1 MKHLIVVLL
10 IIFLASKSQ
19 QLVAQEQVPK
29 GKLFI
34 IGGGSRSNL
43 MVNRLIDEA
52 SLRKKGYVFILPMA
66 SESAD
71 SAIIWSGDQF
81 IRNGIKNISGYNFH
95 EKELPGKQLIDS
107 LQNASLIYICGG
119 DQARFMKVVSGST
132 VFDAIHTAFR
142 NGAVIAGTSAGAAVM
157 SKKMITGNELRYPQY
172 SETFKCIEAKNIEYA
187 DGLGLL
193 KTAIVDQHFVKRS
206 RYNRLITSVLEN
218 PDLPGIGIDESTA
231 ILVRGDTAEVV
242 GDSQVIVFR
251 NNSKSA
257 KRLGTK
263 MGAGKIQLEIY
274 LPGEKFSIS
283 KSN

>member
-1 MKHLIVVLL
+1 MKQFIVFLL
-10 IIFLASKSQ
+10 IIFLASNMY
-19 QLVAQEQVPK
+19 QLSASDRVPK

-34 IGGGSRSNL
+34 IGGGSRSDA
-43 MVNRLIDEA
+43 MVNRMIDEA
-52 SLRKKGYVFILPMA
+52 SLREKGYVFILPMA
-66 SESAD
+66 SEAPD
-71 SAIIWSGDQF
+71 SATIWSGEQF
-81 IRNGIKNISGYNFH
+81 IRNGIKNVTGFNFQAGKISD
-95 EKELPGKQLIDS
+95 KQLLDS

-119 DQARFMKVVSGST
+119 DQARFMKSVSGSP

-157 SKKMITGNELRYPQY
+157 SKRMITGNELRYPQY
-172 SETFKCIEAKNIEYA
+172 NETFKCIEGENIEYA

-193 KTAIVDQHFVKRS
+193 KTAIIDQHFVKRS

-231 ILVRGDTAEVV
+231 ILVKGNTAEVV
-242 GDSQVIVFR
+242 GESQVIVFR
-251 NNSKSA
+251 NKSKST
-257 KRLGTK
+257 KRQANK
-263 MGAGKIQLEIY
+263 IGANNIQLEIY

>member
-1 MKHLIVVLL
+1 MKQFIVFLL
-10 IIFLASKSQ
+10 IFFLSSNMQ
-19 QLVAQEQVPK
+19 QLVAGERVPK

-34 IGGGSRSNL
+34 IGGGSRSDA

-52 SLRKKGYVFILPMA
+52 SLKEKGYVFILPMA
-66 SESAD
+66 SEAPD
-71 SAIIWSGDQF
+71 SAIILSGEQF
-81 IRNGIKNISGYNFH
+81 IRNGIKKVTGFNFQAGKISD
-95 EKELPGKQLIDS
+95 KQLLDS

-119 DQARFMKVVSGST
+119 DQARFMKSVSGSP

-172 SETFKCIEAKNIEYA
+172 NETFKCIEGGNIEYA

-193 KTAIVDQHFVKRS
+193 KTAIIDQHFVKRS

-231 ILVRGDTAEVV
+231 ILVKGNTAEVV
-242 GDSQVIVFR
+242 GESQVIVFR
-251 NNSKSA
+251 NKSKSN
-257 KRLGTK
+257 KRQANK
-263 MGAGKIQLEIY
+263 IGANNIQLEIY
-274 LPGEKFSIS
+274 LIGEKFSIS

>member
-1 MKHLIVVLL
+1 MKQVIAFFL
-10 IIFLASKSQ
+10 IIILASNM
-19 QLVAQEQVPK
+19 QLLAARERVQK

-34 IGGGSRSNL
+34 IGGGNRSDAML
-43 MVNRLIDEA
+43 NRMIDEA
-52 SLRKKGYVFILPMA
+52 LLREKGYVFILPMA

-71 SAIIWSGDQF
+71 SAIIWSGEQF
-81 IRNGIKNISGYNFH
+81 VRNGIENVTGYNFRAG
-95 EKELPGKQLIDS
+95 ELPRKQLIDS

-119 DQARFMKVVSGST
+119 DQARFMKSVAGSP

-172 SETFKCIEAKNIEYA
+172 NETFKCIEAGNIEYA
-187 DGLGLL
+187 DGLGLI
-193 KTAIVDQHFVKRS
+193 KTVIIDQHFVKRS

-231 ILVRGDTAEVV
+231 ILVCGNAAEVV
-242 GDSQVIVFR
+242 GESQVIVFR
-251 NNSKSA
+251 NKSKST
-257 KRLGTK
+257 KRKGNK
-263 MGAGKIQLEIY
+263 MGANQIQLEMY

>member
-1 MKHLIVVLL
+1 MKQFIAFLL
-10 IIFLASKSQ
+10 IIFLAINTQ
-19 QLVAQEQVPK
+19 QLVASERVPK

-34 IGGGSRSNL
+34 IGGGNRSDA
-43 MVNRLIDEA
+43 MMDRLIDEA
-52 SLRKKGYVFILPMA
+52 SLREKGYVFILPMA

-71 SAIIWSGDQF
+71 SAIIWSGEQF
-81 IRNGIKNISGYNFH
+81 IRNGIKKVTGFNFQAG
-95 EKELPGKQLIDS
+95 ELPGKQLLDS

-119 DQARFMKVVSGST
+119 DQARFMKSVLGSP
-132 VFDAIHTAFR
+132 VFDAIHTAFW
-142 NGAVIAGTSAGAAVM
+142 NGTVIAGTSAGAAVM

-172 SETFKCIEAKNIEYA
+172 NETFKCIEDGNIEYA

-193 KTAIVDQHFVKRS
+193 KTAIIDQHFVKRS

-231 ILVRGDTAEVV
+231 ILVKGNTAEVV
-242 GDSQVIVFR
+242 GESQVIVFR
-251 NNSKSA
+251 NKSKST
-257 KRLGTK
+257 KRQGNK
-263 MGAGKIQLEIY
+263 MGANHIQLEIY